1 MSEAQKLF
9 ILAAAHQCEAA
20 LIMGDRDRAALAAEF
35 AFFVANPDGPRGD
48 HWS

>member
-1 MSEAQKLF
+1 MSESQKLF

-20 LIMGDRDRAALAAEF
+20 LIMGDRGTAALASEF
-35 AFFVANPDGPRGD
+35 AFFVANPDVPRGD